1 MISTNLSIPQ
11 VILRFSVIII
21 ALMIIGTTW
30 QSPWISSFTLWWSPV
45 LILIVTRM
53 ISITLW
59 GPVIAMIIKLYIVHH
74 FIHQQW
80 SSTHVLILSSSSL
93 SDDQYHLRS
102 CNSASSKATLAYC
115 LYQLV
120 TQFCA
125 IFCSK
130 FFLCFSNYVQCSC
143 PYPLI
148 ISLMISTTWRS
159 CNRHKHQRVHQRPAL

>member
-1 MISTNLSIPQ
+1 MMISTNLSIPQ
-11 VILRFSVIII
+11 VILRFFVIII

-53 ISITLW
+53 ISTTLW

-93 SDDQYHLRS
+93 SDNQYHLRS

-115 LYQLV
+115 MYQLV
-120 TQFCA
+120 TWFCA
-125 IFCSK
+125 IFCFN
-130 FFLCFSNYVQCSC
+130 FFSVLL
-143 PYPLI
+143 PTMR
-148 ISLMISTTWRS
+148 ISSPPHHLSDDQHHLKVLQS
-159 CNRHKHQRVHQRPAL
+159 P